1 MKIIINADDF
11 GHSHSVNLAIAE
23 AFRRGYIT
31 NTTVMVNMPGFD
43 ECTALAKECG
53 FFDRVGLHL
62 NLFEGQPLTPKIM
75 AESLFYVDGQL
86 SSYNVFHNS
95 SPITRFI
102 LPKHTRAAIYDEAA
116 AQMQKYKDAGFT
128 QFHLDSHGHSH
139 TIISVLLTILP
150 LIRKFRFKTIRK
162 SLNLFLSRAFLIRLY
177 KWFCNKLITNRLTST
192 KYFTSA
198 SEFIQVMQSGFVD
211 DSAVCEI
218 MVHPVFENGKLVNA
232 NSIDFETLFKYLN
245 DNDLLSYLE
254 I

>member
-1 MKIIINADDF
+1 M
-11 GHSHSVNLAIAE
+11 
-23 AFRRGYIT
+23 
-31 NTTVMVNMPGFD
+31 
-43 ECTALAKECG
+43 
-53 FFDRVGLHL
+53 
-62 NLFEGQPLTPKIM
+62 
-75 AESLFYVDGQL
+75 
-86 SSYNVFHNS
+86 
-95 SPITRFI
+95 
-102 LPKHTRAAIYDEAA
+102 
-116 AQMQKYKDAGFT
+116 
-128 QFHLDSHGHSH
+128 
-139 TIISVLLTILP
+139 
-150 LIRKFRFKTIRK
+150 
-162 SLNLFLSRAFLIRLY
+162 IRLY